1 MIRRPTRMP
10 VTSAFA
16 FASGLALAAAL
27 SLPATTSAEAQETP
41 TGNVIFFHPD
51 GTGLNHWGAA
61 RMHIVGPDGEL
72 NWDKLPGMGVYTGHM
87 ADRLTGTSHGGAT
100 VHAYGVKVVNDSFG
114 LNGTEEITAAS
125 GKTMSIA
132 EEAMAAGKAVGLIQ
146 SGHIAEPGTAV
157 FVASQPKRAER
168 EQIAEQV
175 IESGAQVIMA
185 GGERYLLPEGV
196 EGRHGPGERKIDQK
210 NLIERA
216 RELGYTVVYTRDEL
230 MAIDPAQTDKLL
242 GVFAHSHTFNDQE
255 AERNIIDGVPTYWEH
270 APSIAEMTQVALQ
283 ILSRDEDGFFA
294 VIEEEGTDNIANNMN
309 AGGTLEALRRADEAV
324 GVINAFLEGRNDT
337 MLIMAA
343 DSDAGGLQVVSG
355 SLAKK
360 GKPVAASTNGGGRL
374 FGQQGA
380 FGDVFMSAPD
390 ANGVSHPFGIAFV
403 GYNDVAGGILVR
415 TAGLNA
421 ELVEPLMDNT
431 DVYALMYRTLFG
443 EIPANLSQ

>member
-1 MIRRPTRMP
+1 MNRIPIRS
-10 VTSAFA
+10 V
-16 FASGLALAAAL
+16 ASVASCLALAAGL
-27 SLPATTSAEAQETP
+27 SLHAALPASAQNAP

-72 NWDKLPGMGVYTGHM
+72 NWDTLPAMGVYTGHM

-132 EEAMAAGKAVGLIQ
+132 EEAMEAGMAVGLIQ

-157 FVASQPKRAER
+157 FVASEERRANR

-185 GGERYLLPEGV
+185 GGERYLLPEGI
-196 EGRHGPGERKIDQK
+196 EGRHGAGERVIDGK

-216 RELGYTVVYTRDEL
+216 EELGYTIVYTRDEL

-255 AERNIIDGVPTYWEH
+255 AERNIIDGVPTYWDY
-270 APSIAEMTQVALQ
+270 APTIAEMTDVALQ

-309 AGGTLEALRRADEAV
+309 AAGTLEALRRADEAV
-324 GVINAFLEGRNDT
+324 GVINTFLEGRDDT

-343 DSDAGGLQVVSG
+343 DSDAAGLQVVSG
-355 SLAKK
+355 SLAPE
-360 GKPVAASTNGGGRL
+360 GGAVAASTNGGGRL
-374 FGQQGA
+374 FGEQGA

-390 ANGVSHPFGIAFV
+390 ANGVSHPFAISFV

-415 TAGLNA
+415 AAGLNSDM
-421 ELVEPLMDNT
+421 VEPLMDNT
-431 DVYALMYRTLFG
+431 DVYALMYQTLFG
-443 EIPANLSQ
+443 SMPTGVSQ